1 MNEIVEYHNDFNKLS
16 LGNFN
21 ELEQNLLMGIL
32 YNVKNKGDLEVRM
45 DFQDVMS
52 CVHKRKNITK
62 KELLELVLNL
72 RNNFFKLDFKVIKRQ
87 GTLKAEVY
95 YNLFSK
101 FEIWVDE
108 IENLER
114 QILEN
119 EFSHLILKV
128 NPDFLYIVNQ
138 LTEKYT
144 QYELE
149 EFLYL
154 RGKYAKNLYRLLKQ
168 FRTSGEYYATWQ
180 DFKDKMGIPSSF
192 SNEKIE
198 TLILKPCVEKLSE
211 TIKTNL
217 FDARIPFKNLEYKLK
232 KEKSHRG
239 KPQVTHIIFKFN
251 PQEAS
256 CLDERQKSKN
266 LENSKKIVADPQDPR
281 YITDLK
287 KLIASLAPLEKI
299 EIKNDIY
306 MLRKVYFHDN
316 AWWLDCQKNGC
327 DIAEKLSYETA
338 KKFLKS

>member
-180 DFKDKMGIPSSF
+180 DFKDKMGIPNSQST
-192 SNEKIE
+192 SQIE
-198 TLILKPCVEKLSE
+198 RDILKPCVEKLSE

-217 FDARIPFKNLEYKLK
+217 FDARIPFENLSYKLK
-232 KEKSHRG
+232 KDGSKRG
-239 KPQVTHIIFKFN
+239 QPITHIIFKFN
-251 PQEAS
+251 PQESS
-256 CLDERQKSKN
+256 CLDERQKTKN

-338 KKFLKS
+338 QKFLKS